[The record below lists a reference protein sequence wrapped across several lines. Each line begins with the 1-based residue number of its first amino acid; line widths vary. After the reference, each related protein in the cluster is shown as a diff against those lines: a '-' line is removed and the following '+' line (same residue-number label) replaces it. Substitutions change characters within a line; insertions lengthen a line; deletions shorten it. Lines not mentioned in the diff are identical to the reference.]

1 MENSSFLPWRIRRRI
16 ERQGAG
22 QRGKLSCVPLSL
34 LRSEFEET
42 RRKEK
47 EEEEEERNRPAKV
60 QNPVSERPV
69 PRARVSLS
77 FRSSFHPIFQGP
89 KGEEKEKRTD
99 CGRRERERTASAVR
113 K

>member
-99 CGRRERERTASAVR
+99 CGRRGRERRAPSVS